1 MVAIALSESR
11 KQLTKFVLIG
21 ILAVLTDLAMYWVF
35 LNNLPENVLPG
46 GLGNE
51 VLAKALSFL
60 CGLMVTYHLNKRWT
74 WRRKD
79 RSNRRF
85 VKFLLTYGVS
95 LVLNVSLN
103 AGLLRLLHG
112 SDQLAFVPNKY
123 FVAFA
128 GATGFCAAFTFLGQ
142 KLWIFKSPAVQVAE

>member
-11 KQLTKFVLIG
+11 KQITKFVLIG
-21 ILAVLTDLAMYWVF
+21 MLAVLTDLAMYWVF
-35 LNNLPENVLPG
+35 LNNLPEQVLPG
-46 GLGNE
+46 TLGNE

-85 VKFLLTYGVS
+85 MKFLLTYGVS

-103 AGLLRLLHG
+103 AGLLHLLYG
-112 SDQLAFVPNKY
+112 YESLAFLPNKY
-123 FVAFA
+123 FIAFA
-128 GATGFCAAFTFLGQ
+128 GATGVCATLTFLGQ
-142 KLWIFKSPAVQVAE
+142 KLWIFRSPVAG